1 MNKKAFLIV
10 LCITGIYL
18 FSTTRSTLWD
28 RDEPRFTRAVVEMLE
43 SGNYLVPTFN
53 EEIWPDK
60 PPLLYWVMSIPVR
73 LLGPTEFACR
83 FFGVIGSALACI
95 LTFFIGQRLLGRK
108 AGIWAM
114 VILASTLLM
123 LIVGT
128 AATSDAVLLPFN
140 IAVMAIFALSIGSK
154 MRISHVVA
162 IGCILGL
169 AMLTKGPIGLMPMPA
184 IAAILW
190 FDRKRRTNFW
200 RDGLLIGV
208 SLAIGFLIFIAWAI
222 PANISTD
229 GEFLRVFVGRHI
241 ITRALKPMEN
251 HGGNFL
257 LYLPYYLPVI
267 IVGFFPWTLHLPGA
281 ISAVIGGRIGGK
293 NGRLF
298 LLSWIVPAFVIM
310 SLAATKLPHYI
321 LFIWPAIAL
330 AVAGIITAERD
341 SLTVRDKIWLRRGT
355 WFFGSI
361 AIPMGLGLLIGPW
374 FLHMPGLYWS
384 GTMAGVI
391 LLIMAVFAIR
401 YQETNRPQLSTKVL
415 LVCMLVFEVPVLFG
429 ILPAI
434 ERIKISP
441 EIATAVNA
449 ETDKNVPVAA
459 YKYREPTLNFYIGRK
474 IESLG
479 SQEEVAAWAKRTGA
493 GVLIIPQSKLDEVQ
507 QNYGD
512 LGLNKIASKN
522 GYNYSKGKTLE
533 VAALIRKIDK
543 LNSD

>member
-43 SGNYLVPTFN
+43 TGNYLIPTFN
-53 EEIWPDK
+53 DEIWPDK
-60 PPLLYWVMSIPVR
+60 PPLLYWVMSLPVR

-83 FFGVIGSALACI
+83 FFGVIGSALACV
-95 LTFFIGQRLLGRK
+95 LTFFIGRRLLGK
-108 AGIWAM
+108 QAGIWAM

-140 IAVMAIFALSIGSK
+140 IAVMAIFALSIGGK
-154 MRISHVVA
+154 MRASHVIAV
-162 IGCILGL
+162 GCILGL
-169 AMLTKGPIGLMPMPA
+169 AMLTKGPIGLMPAPA

-190 FDRKRRTNFW
+190 FDRKTRTNFW

-281 ISAVIGGRIGGK
+281 MSAVIGGRIGGK
-293 NGRLF
+293 NGRIL

-330 AVAGIITAERD
+330 AVAGVITAEQD
-341 SLTVRDKIWLRRGT
+341 SLTQRDKIWLRRGT

-374 FLHMPGLYWS
+374 FLRMQGLYWS

-391 LLIMAVFAIR
+391 LLVMAALAIR
-401 YQETNRPQLSTKVL
+401 YQETNRPQRSTKVL
-415 LVCMLVFEVPVLFG
+415 LVCMLVFEIPVLFG

-441 EIATAVNA
+441 EIAAAVKA
-449 ETDKNVPVAA
+449 GTEKDVPVAA

-479 SQEEVAAWAKRTGA
+479 SQEDVAMWAKRPGA

-512 LGLNKIASKN
+512 LGLNKIISKN

-543 LNSD
+543 